1 MFQENVLK
9 LALYVNFDITSPT
22 VVHSDLCVEQ
32 SMTFKRLFSFNELFA
47 HYSLI
52 IWVGTSLL
60 MVISYHNLKDFTL
73 IAGIDE
79 SP

>member
-32 SMTFKRLFSFNELFA
+32 SVTFKRLFSFHELFA

-52 IWVGTSLL
+52 IWVGTSLH
-60 MVISYHNLKDFTL
+60 Y
-73 IAGIDE
+73 
-79 SP
+79 